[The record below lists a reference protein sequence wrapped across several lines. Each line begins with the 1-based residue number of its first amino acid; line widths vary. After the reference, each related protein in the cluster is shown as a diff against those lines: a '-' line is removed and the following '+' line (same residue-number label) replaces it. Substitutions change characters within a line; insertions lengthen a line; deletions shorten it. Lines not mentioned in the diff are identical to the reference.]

1 MLSALTAALFVTP
14 ALAGSGNNLDVG
26 RVFSSAAAMPAA
38 DFGAELALGSVA
50 VHRPDGRV
58 RQGAY
63 GYAGVQTGTVQG
75 PFVGNNI
82 YNTSGAGQTA
92 TMKNYGPLAEVES
105 AYSTFDISIQNDG
118 TRADRFKVKATGTG
132 TTGWTVTYLHGATNI
147 TSAVV
152 AGAYQSPS
160 LAPGATYLIRARITI
175 ITGDNMTRLV
185 TIRSVADPT
194 KIDAVKFG
202 YKKIPVSGVGA

>member
-1 MLSALTAALFVTP
+1 LAPGSAV
-14 ALAGSGNNLDVG
+14 V
-26 RVFSSAAAMPAA
+26 RK
-38 DFGAELALGSVA
+38 
-50 VHRPDGRV
+50 PDGRV

-63 GYAGVQTGTVQG
+63 GYAGVQTYAAQG

-92 TMKNYGPLAEVES
+92 TVKNYGPLAEVEG
-105 AYSTFDISIQNDG
+105 AYYTFDISIQNDG
-118 TRADRFKVKATGTG
+118 SRADRFKVKATGTG
-132 TTGWTVTYLHGATNI
+132 TTGWTVTYSGGATNI
-147 TSAVV
+147 TAAVV
-152 AGAYQSPS
+152 AGAYQTPS
-160 LAPGATYLIRARITI
+160 LAPGAAYLIRAKITI